1 MEVWKFLYACA
12 FCVCVFV
19 CVQTASPPPSLDFVI
34 CEGCAEALLACVCVR
49 LCAQNF
55 IMHPRGCNSG
65 CASAREHGETL
76 FTVFFFFRRLDCMTA
91 ADGGV
96 VLVVVEVVEGGCWIR
111 RGMEEEGAG
120 RDGGGVIRRLTGE
133 PLSFMLIEGARTE
146 LHRQLTCP
154 SRCSLWFSTS
164 VKTGS
169 HFVSPLF
176 ICLTTQNI
184 MEHRGAQ

>member
-1 MEVWKFLYACA
+1 MRAHSARCVWGV
-12 FCVCVFV
+12 FCVCTNSEATTVCGFCHLRGLCGSFTCVRACTRVHV
-19 CVQTASPPPSLDFVI
+19 CVIALRISLCIETD
-34 CEGCAEALLACVCVR
+34 
-49 LCAQNF
+49 
-55 IMHPRGCNSG
+55 
-65 CASAREHGETL
+65 SAREHGETL
-76 FTVFFFFRRLDCMTA
+76 FTVCFFFPLPAARPHDSSRRRSVR
-91 ADGGV
+91 G
-96 VLVVVEVVEGGCWIR
+96 LVVEAAVGGCWIR
-111 RGMEEEGAG
+111 RGVGGEGAG

>member
-1 MEVWKFLYACA
+1 M
-12 FCVCVFV
+12 CVCREGGGGI
-19 CVQTASPPPSLDFVI
+19 QTASPIFPFS
-34 CEGCAEALLACVCVR
+34 EGSAEGLLACVCIFVLRILSCTCVR
-49 LCAQNF
+49 TCRDVYLFFSLFLQRNYMTVADVE
-55 IMHPRGCNSG
+55 
-65 CASAREHGETL
+65 RE
-76 FTVFFFFRRLDCMTA
+76 RL
-91 ADGGV
+91 
-96 VLVVVEVVEGGCWIR
+96 VLVVEEVVVGGGRIR
-111 RGMEEEGAG
+111 RRMREEGAG
-120 RDGGGVIRRLTGE
+120 RDSGRVIRRLTGE
-133 PLSFMLIEGARTE
+133 PLSFMLIEGACTE

>member
-1 MEVWKFLYACA
+1 MAE
-12 FCVCVFV
+12 
-19 CVQTASPPPSLDFVI
+19 
-34 CEGCAEALLACVCVR
+34 CER
-49 LCAQNF
+49 
-55 IMHPRGCNSG
+55 
-65 CASAREHGETL
+65 
-76 FTVFFFFRRLDCMTA
+76 
-91 ADGGV
+91 V
-96 VLVVVEVVEGGCWIR
+96 VLVVVEVVVGGCWIR
-111 RGMEEEGAG
+111 LWKVEEGAG